1 MIRSDVIACGIV
13 LGAIL
18 AIVGVLSTTLPTTVT
33 AQNTTDILTT
43 TKNIHN
49 TTLAGDTIVHRGIV
63 SSEVP
68 VHIVPRPG
76 EENHAVEILH
86 PSLR

>member
-49 TTLAGDTIVHRGIV
+49 TTLAGDTIV
-63 SSEVP
+63 
-68 VHIVPRPG
+68 
-76 EENHAVEILH
+76 A
-86 PSLR
+86 